1 MPQTNLFLAAE
12 LFEFLMCLC
21 INSLSDVCL
30 ANFQHVNCLSP
41 QSVVQRLFG
50 LLLPG
55 SSTYAFIVC
64 AFGSI
69 PKYFRQDQC
78 QEVFPTCFLRVIFHL
93 LFFHWSLSAIF
104 IYDAVEFHCIACG
117 YPILQH
123 HLWGR
128 LSSSPLCVLGIFL
141 KDQLAIDLWFVAC
154 LCQHHTVLIAL

>member
-1 MPQTNLFLAAE
+1 MSLPPHPRHLLISESTNRNRQTDTHTHTYTLIKIHKTSRQYKPNQQDLKKMPQTNLFLAAE

-50 LLLPG
+50 LLLPR
-55 SSTYAFIVC
+55 SSIYAFIVC

-93 LFFHWSLSAIF
+93 LFFH
-104 IYDAVEFHCIACG
+104 
-117 YPILQH
+117 
-123 HLWGR
+123 
-128 LSSSPLCVLGIFL
+128 
-141 KDQLAIDLWFVAC
+141 
-154 LCQHHTVLIAL
+154 